1 MTRSGI
7 WLDVST
13 EDRWMSLIDRRS
25 FGRRSLFAAL
35 ALAVI
40 GLTLHDASAQGGRK
54 KTEGCLVSLA
64 EPQMVIKDRSS
75 KKDIDFR
82 VKQATSVLDKA
93 GTVAT
98 KEGRKAQLTDL
109 EVNRPVIAYWLV
121 DPENKDGKFA
131 NKIDQPDFMD
141 DATGKPDA
149 DLLENAGCKVEP

>member
-1 MTRSGI
+1 
-7 WLDVST
+7 
-13 EDRWMSLIDRRS
+13 MSLIDRRAL
-25 FGRRSLFAAL
+25 GWRSLFAAA

-40 GLTLHDASAQGGRK
+40 GLAVHDASAQGSRK

-64 EPQMVIKDRSS
+64 EPTMVIKDRTS
-75 KKDIDFR
+75 KKDVEFR
-82 VKQATSVLDKA
+82 VKQAASVLDKA

-98 KEGRKAQLTDL
+98 KDGRKAQLADL

-131 NKIDQPDFMD
+131 NKVDQPDFMD

-149 DLLENAGCKVEP
+149 DLLENAGCSTSP